1 MIIAGDYLLYEGVL
15 FVRRHGNLRIEVGM
29 DASITVHRVF
39 ENQKE
44 FEVLINKDKV
54 VDTGVCLPMASEPHL
69 GHNIS
74 KCQLLLYD
82 VASNVEFL

>member
-15 FVRRHGNLRIEVGM
+15 FIRRHGNLRIEVGM

-44 FEVLINKDKV
+44 FEVLVNRDKV

-74 KCQLLLYD
+74 KCQLLLCD